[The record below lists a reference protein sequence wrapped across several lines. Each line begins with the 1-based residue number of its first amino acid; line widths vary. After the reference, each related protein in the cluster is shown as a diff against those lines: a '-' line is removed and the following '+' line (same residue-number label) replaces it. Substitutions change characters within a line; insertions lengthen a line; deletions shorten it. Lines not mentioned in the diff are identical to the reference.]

1 MSTLHRTALA
11 LFAALVTLPAFAAEV
26 PAEQQG
32 RPDGAPDMA
41 QVWNLPAGVWTLKT
55 TDGKAPPLNAKGKAL
70 YDKRVAAR
78 AAGKPIDDGTRI
90 CLPHGMPRLML
101 SPYAFRIVQK
111 PKFVAF
117 VHELTHMY
125 RVNYLNEKNQNAD
138 DLDPYYMGYP
148 VAKYEGDTLVVT
160 SNGYNDKTTLDRS
173 GLPHSEGMLLTEKYK
188 LVGGGKQ
195 LEAVFTIDDAAYYTK
210 PWSARV
216 VYNKGDPAAVLDE
229 YVCTDKNPEATMK

>member
-1 MSTLHRTALA
+1 MSTLHRAALA
-11 LFAALVTLPAFAAEV
+11 LTAALVMLPVVAADL

-32 RPDGAPDMA
+32 RPAGAPDLF
-41 QVWNLPAGVWTLKT
+41 QVWKLPAGVWTLKT
-55 TDGKAPPLNAKGKAL
+55 TEGKTPPLNTKGKSL

-78 AAGKPIDDGTRI
+78 AAGKPIDDGTLA

-125 RVNYLNEKNQNAD
+125 RVIYLNEKNQSAD
-138 DLDPYYMGYP
+138 DLDPAYMGYP
-148 VAKYEGDTLVVT
+148 VARYEGDALVVT

-173 GLPHSEGMLLTEKYK
+173 GLPHSEGMSLTEKYR
-188 LVGGGKQ
+188 LVDGGQK
-195 LEAVFTIDDAAYYTK
+195 LEAVFTINDPAYYQK

-216 VYNKGDPAAVLDE
+216 VYDKGDPAAVLDE